1 MKKSLFKVF
10 SNVQFFRPTKPLV
23 MLENII
29 KTGNDR
35 FLVNKGF
42 TPCGA
47 HDPHSEGWV
56 SPVKG
61 GDDLFF
67 ASNGHLLLKMRCQ
80 DKLLPESVIKD
91 LLFEK
96 VDEIE
101 AQQNKKLKSKEK
113 AALKEEIIISLLPQA
128 FAKNDDIIL
137 WFSPSDNLI
146 GVATASATK
155 AEYIL
160 SFLRKTL
167 GSLPVVPV
175 QTKTPLRITMTEWLK
190 EGNCQS
196 EKFNLGGTAE
206 LKAADEESNAIKV
219 KDQDM
224 TSDEITAMLN
234 ADKVVTSMA
243 LQWVEDDS
251 GTDFTLTE
259 TFGIKGIKYS
269 TELLA
274 SADSDD
280 TSPSAALDAE
290 FYLLAQTLPRFFNDL
305 ITIVGG
311 EQEPKAEEEEQP
323 GD

>member
-1 MKKSLFKVF
+1 
-10 SNVQFFRPTKPLV
+10 
-23 MLENII
+23 
-29 KTGNDR
+29 
-35 FLVNKGF
+35 
-42 TPCGA
+42 
-47 HDPHSEGWV
+47 
-56 SPVKG
+56 
-61 GDDLFF
+61 
-67 ASNGHLLLKMRCQ
+67 MRCQ

-113 AALKEEIIISLLPQA
+113 AALKEEIITSLLPQA
-128 FAKNDDIIL
+128 FTKNDDIIL

-167 GSLPVVPV
+167 GSLPVAPV

-190 EGNCQS
+190 EGSCQS
-196 EKFNLGGTAE
+196 EIFNLGGTAE

-311 EQEPKAEEEEQP
+311 EQEPKAEEEEQSN
-323 GD
+323 D